1 MMSRIKEWIQRYF
14 WAEVVST
21 LFTYLFGWGAS
32 FVTKN
37 SVVIAYSGTVGAAT
51 GFYGYIF
58 IRDIYNSYIKH
69 EPDTIREKS
78 ILIIRCLRNMGFEFG
93 LAELI
98 DFFIVRPFFL
108 LYGPDILK
116 NYFWG
121 ILVGKTAAD
130 IIFFSI
136 SILMFEI
143 RKKHFHWF

>member
-1 MMSRIKEWIQRYF
+1 MKLRIREWIRRYF

-21 LFTYLFGWGAS
+21 LFTYLFGWS
-32 FVTKN
+32 VSCISKN
-37 SVVIAYSGTVGAAT
+37 PVLIAYAGTVGAAA

-58 IRDIYNSYIKH
+58 IRDIYAGYVKH
-69 EPDTIREKS
+69 EPVTLHAKS
-78 ILIIRCLRNMGFEFG
+78 LLVIRCLRNMGFEFG

-108 LYGPDILK
+108 LYGPVVLK

-121 ILVGKTAAD
+121 ILAGKTAAD
-130 IIFFSI
+130 VIFFSI